1 MKTETDVLFI
11 SHGGGPMPLLGDP
24 GHRENGGAA
33 HGACLQASQT
43 VGYTGYQRP
52 LGGVSADDHLGG
64 QSAAY
69 LRLL

>member
-43 VGYTGYQRP
+43 VGYTGYQR
-52 LGGVSADDHLGG
+52 SCR
-64 QSAAY
+64 SS
-69 LRLL
+69 